1 MVEENWNACSEA
13 AVQFSIVTSVYQT
26 RNDGSVRFSQLQ
38 LLRLYVSWRKDTIMT
53 IWVLL
58 RESFGGRS
66 HHSLI
71 HLVSFVHSLT
81 DQLFWYK
88 KCSYPVFGWDKS
100 LKESNHLQGKL
111 WFSEPK
117 YLQRSTP
124 AGKYMFK
131 VNNRN
136 TQWRQWLRSGVF
148 IVNFEHISHLILVFL
163 LLTLSK

>member
-58 RESFGGRS
+58 RESFGGRW

-100 LKESNHLQGKL
+100 LEESNHLQGKL

-117 YLQRSTP
+117 YLQRSTQL
-124 AGKYMFK
+124 ASTCLKLAIETHND
-131 VNNRN
+131 VNDF
-136 TQWRQWLRSGVF
+136 V
-148 IVNFEHISHLILVFL
+148 LVSL
-163 LLTLSK
+163 LLTLNIFHILFYCFYC